1 MEIFR
6 KSRPYTIVADDA
18 AQGRLSHAYLLLC
31 PDAKNLRAFL
41 KELAKPVACDGL
53 EGAARARAERLI
65 DEEMYADCR
74 VFPAP
79 GEKCGVAEVRD
90 LLGDCIVKPREGRR
104 KVFVLDAVQEM
115 LAPAQNKL
123 LKVLEE
129 PPANVHFLLG
139 STNEFSVLPTV
150 RSRVKKLELPAFSEA
165 DAEEYLR
172 QKYPQRQDCR
182 ELAALSGGGAFIT
195 ACEKNHVRAERLRY
209 NLARQGAAR
218 VTVMECDARK
228 LDEFFRFD
236 KILLDA
242 PCSGSGT
249 VQAGPGARKCGF
261 SDELLARSVKT
272 QQALLRRALD
282 VLAPGGVLVYATCSI
297 LSDENEGVLERVL
310 PNSGAELEPL
320 PEGLLEGVPLLPC
333 RLPEAAVVCPTDL
346 FEGFFV
352 ALVKKKR

>member
-1 MEIFR
+1 MADTRNDTPTAIPETLVRRLEAQYGAEVSARILTGFEAR
-6 KSRPYTIVADDA
+6 RPTTLRANALKADRAAIARQLDDA
-18 AQGRLSHAYLLLC
+18 GIAWDPAPAPALS
-31 PDAKNLRAFL
+31 DAFVLRGAR
-41 KELAKPVACDGL
+41 ED
-53 EGAARARAERLI
+53 AARDLPAYSAGELYLQSLSAMLPALALDPRPGENILDMA
-65 DEEMYADCR
+65 A
-74 VFPAP
+74 AP
-79 GEKCGVAEVRD
+79 GGKTC
-90 LLGDCIVKPREGRR
+90 
-104 KVFVLDAVQEM
+104 QM
-115 LAPAQNKL
+115 
-123 LKVLEE
+123 
-129 PPANVHFLLG
+129 
-139 STNEFSVLPTV
+139 
-150 RSRVKKLELPAFSEA
+150 
-165 DAEEYLR
+165 
-172 QKYPQRQDCR
+172 
-182 ELAALSGGGAFIT
+182 AALSGGGAFIT

-297 LSDENEGVLERVL
+297 LADENEDVLERVL

-320 PEGLLEGVPLLPC
+320 PEGLLEDVPLLPC

>member
-1 MEIFR
+1 MQVFR

-53 EGAARARAERLI
+53 EPAARARAERLI

-90 LLGDCIVKPREGRR
+90 LLGDCIVKPMEGRR

-182 ELAALSGGGAFIT
+182 ELAALSGGVLG
-195 ACEKNHVRAERLRY
+195 RAEE
-209 NLARQGAAR
+209 LAEAGEGQFAQAAELALTLSPAGIPAAARAVTDRAGAAR
-218 VTVMECDARK
+218 
-228 LDEFFRFD
+228 
-236 KILLDA
+236 
-242 PCSGSGT
+242 
-249 VQAGPGARKCGF
+249 
-261 SDELLARSVKT
+261 LLA
-272 QQALLRRALD
+272 ALRLVFRDMLMLRLGRQEGFLAGGAALQTLRRAAPRYTVAALLGAQD
-282 VLAPGGVLVYATCSI
+282 RIGEAERALRANANLAMCFEALFYGI
-297 LSDENEGVLERVL
+297 
-310 PNSGAELEPL
+310 
-320 PEGLLEGVPLLPC
+320 LEG
-333 RLPEAAVVCPTDL
+333 
-346 FEGFFV
+346 
-352 ALVKKKR
+352 